1 MFGRRTSVDE
11 SMITGES
18 DFIEKHVG
26 DFIYSGS
33 LVMQGAS
40 KAQVQAVGNHTFISK
55 LTKEASVL
63 KNKNQKFNNKLIKF

>member
-1 MFGRRTSVDE
+1 ML
-11 SMITGES
+11 
-18 DFIEKHVG
+18 G

-63 KNKNQKFNNKLIKF
+63 KKIKIKNSTTN